1 MTRMP
6 VSFRPSC
13 NPNSNAAAA
22 LGISALSVITSITDF
37 ITKERN
43 RQMVEEQVTPD
54 PEDEESDIDG
64 CDIEIENA
72 TSDEDLPDTEGG
84 VA

>member
-1 MTRMP
+1 LYSEFQRGRRAGDLRF
-6 VSFRPSC
+6 V
-13 NPNSNAAAA
+13 
-22 LGISALSVITSITDF
+22 GYTSITDV

-43 RQMVEEQVTPD
+43 KQMVEEQVTPD
-54 PEDEESDIDG
+54 PEDEESEIDG
-64 CDIEIENA
+64 CDIEIEDA